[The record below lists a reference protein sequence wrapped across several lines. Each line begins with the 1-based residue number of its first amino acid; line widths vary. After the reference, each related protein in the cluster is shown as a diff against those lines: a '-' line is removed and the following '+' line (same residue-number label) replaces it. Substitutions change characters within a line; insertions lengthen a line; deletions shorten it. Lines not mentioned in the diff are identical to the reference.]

1 MASPRR
7 DRARFIP
14 RPLRRFWEQAPE
26 LRPLSLRFRDRTI
39 ERAFQAAY
47 FRDNLSYVRLAHVLG
62 MALWAVF
69 AVLARFLLDEGGGMA
84 DLVLRFGVA
93 IPFILVSLGLTYAP
107 WYPNRWQPILFVVL
121 LVNGMLWSSHRALVS
136 SADAD
141 WAFAGLILVFAFNY
155 VLSRVQFLYTAA
167 IGGLLIAYHN
177 VVAIVF
183 TGDTTRELVFSD
195 FFLVAFAAIG
205 MAGAYALERFARLL
219 FIREQELERERQR
232 ADDLLENTL
241 PHAIVLRLKEQ
252 HANPQ
257 TGSIADG
264 LPEVSVVFA
273 DLESFAQRAE
283 TIAPRELVVVLDDV
297 FRRFDALA
305 DRLRMEKIKTVGD
318 AYMAVA
324 GAPDPVPDHASAAA
338 EMALG
343 IQEEMDRLR
352 WPTGE
357 PMRVRIGIASG
368 PVVAG
373 VIGRRKF
380 SYDLWGDTVNLASR
394 LESHG
399 TPGRTLVSEK
409 TADLLGEAYELSRF
423 LTLELKGKGPT
434 RARFLLGRATSAT
447 RFTNVGP
454 HGRS

>member
-1 MASPRR
+1 
-7 DRARFIP
+7 
-14 RPLRRFWEQAPE
+14 
-26 LRPLSLRFRDRTI
+26 
-39 ERAFQAAY
+39 
-47 FRDNLSYVRLAHVLG
+47 VLG
-62 MALWAVF
+62 IALWAVF
-69 AVLARFLLDEGGGMA
+69 AILARFLLEEGGGAA

-93 IPFILVSLGLTYAP
+93 IPLVLVSLALTYAS
-107 WYPNRWQPILFVVL
+107 WYPDRWQRILSVVL
-121 LVNGMLWSSHRALVS
+121 LVNGMLWSSHRAIVEG
-136 SADAD
+136 ADAD

-155 VLSRVQFLYTAA
+155 VLSRVQFVYTAV
-167 IGGLLIAYHN
+167 IGALLIAYHN
-177 VVAIVF
+177 VVATLF
-183 TGDTTRELVFSD
+183 TQDTRRELIFSD

-205 MAGAYALERFARLL
+205 MAGAYGLERFARLL
-219 FIREQELERERQR
+219 FIRERELERERRR

-241 PHAIVLRLKEQ
+241 PHAIVLRLKER

-264 LPEVSVVFA
+264 LAQVSVLFA
-273 DLESFAQRAE
+273 DLESFSQRAE
-283 TIAPRELVVVLDDV
+283 TIPPRELVAVLDDV
-297 FRRFDALA
+297 FRRFDGLA
-305 DRLRMEKIKTVGD
+305 DRCGMEKIKTVGD

-324 GAPDPVPDHASAAA
+324 GAPDAVPDHAKAAA

-343 IQEEMDRLR
+343 IQEEMERLR

-399 TPGRTLVSEK
+399 TPGRTLVSEA
-409 TADLLGEAYELSRF
+409 TAEQLGDDYELSDS

-434 RARFLLGRATSAT
+434 SARFLLGRAAASP
-447 RFTNVGP
+447 NVP
-454 HGRS
+454 VRASDPPVRQV

>member
-1 MASPRR
+1 MGGIRG
-7 DRARFIP
+7 P
-14 RPLRRFWEQAPE
+14 RPVPA
-26 LRPLSLRFRDRTI
+26 
-39 ERAFQAAY
+39 
-47 FRDNLSYVRLAHVLG
+47 
-62 MALWAVF
+62 
-69 AVLARFLLDEGGGMA
+69 DEGEGTA

-93 IPFILVSLGLTYAP
+93 IPFVLVSLGLTYAR
-107 WYPNRWQPILFVVL
+107 WYPNEWQQILFVVL
-121 LVNGMLWSSHRALVS
+121 LVNGLWSSHRTVVP

-155 VLSRVQFLYTAA
+155 VLSRVQFVYTAV

-177 VVAIVF
+177 VVAIAF
-183 TGDTTRELVFSD
+183 TGDTERELVFSD

-205 MAGAYALERFARLL
+205 MAGACALERFARLL
-219 FIREQELERERQR
+219 FIREQELERERRR

-264 LPEVSVVFA
+264 IRQVSVIFA
-273 DLESFAQRAE
+273 DLESFSQRAE
-283 TIAPRELVVVLDDV
+283 TIPPRELVMVLDDV
-297 FRRFDALA
+297 FRRFEALA
-305 DRLRMEKIKTVGD
+305 DRCGMEKIKTVGD

-324 GAPDPVPDHASAAA
+324 GAPDPVPNHATAAA

-352 WPTGE
+352 WPMAE

-380 SYDLWGDTVNLASR
+380 SYDLWGDT
-394 LESHG
+394 
-399 TPGRTLVSEK
+399 
-409 TADLLGEAYELSRF
+409 
-423 LTLELKGKGPT
+423 
-434 RARFLLGRATSAT
+434 
-447 RFTNVGP
+447 
-454 HGRS
+454 